1 MEVVF
6 LGGLSRAG
14 KAAFWPLLCSVGP
27 LDQPQNLPNLDWYN
41 ESYSSNDMCEETFLE
56 LTRLEVLKQAWF
68 SYLGRNLNSN
78 KADWTNFSRLRSQ
91 NEYKKRIEREDS
103 EKTYKEFLNE
113 LSNRTFIPVFNTGIK
128 LSERQQA
135 KIGSAIHYIHIIRN
149 PIRMFNEWMISKR
162 VERNMGKTSR
172 IMKYKGKKYPTGSIE
187 DITADI
193 IIEDHIKWNDSG
205 IDVRFESLC
214 QNPQKTMNYIAD
226 KCRVGLSPLKSAHLK
241 DANVPRDISAEYNLP
256 IVNKENLSNDR
267 YEKILKLQDAYF
279 LKV

>member
-135 KIGSAIHYIHIIRN
+135 KIGSAIHYIHII
-149 PIRMFNEWMISKR
+149 
-162 VERNMGKTSR
+162 
-172 IMKYKGKKYPTGSIE
+172 
-187 DITADI
+187 
-193 IIEDHIKWNDSG
+193 
-205 IDVRFESLC
+205 
-214 QNPQKTMNYIAD
+214 
-226 KCRVGLSPLKSAHLK
+226 
-241 DANVPRDISAEYNLP
+241 
-256 IVNKENLSNDR
+256 
-267 YEKILKLQDAYF
+267 
-279 LKV
+279 